1 MKTQIRKLAIATG
14 LSALMGTAVL
24 LGATWDLNGYAKVPF
39 GFQVEN
45 RVMPAGNYFVTR
57 ANPLSFAYDSN
68 ALLIKNMDT
77 GETMT
82 ALAPISKYHNHG
94 DGKMVFKQYGNQ
106 YFLTQVCFQS
116 ESVGH
121 GLTQTRVEKEL
132 AQSGSGPV
140 LASVRLK

>member
-1 MKTQIRKLAIATG
+1 MKTQIRRLGIAFG
-14 LSALMGTAVL
+14 LSALMGSALL
-24 LGATWDLNGYAKVPF
+24 LGATWELNGYAQVPF

-45 RVMPAGNYFVTR
+45 RVLPAGNYFVTR
-57 ANPLSFAYDSN
+57 ANPLSSAYASN

-77 GETMT
+77 GDAMV
-82 ALAPISKYHNHG
+82 ALAPISKYHNNG
-94 DGKMVFKQYGNQ
+94 DGKLVFKQFGNQ

-132 AQSGSGPV
+132 AKSGSGPV
-140 LASVRLK
+140 LASIRLK